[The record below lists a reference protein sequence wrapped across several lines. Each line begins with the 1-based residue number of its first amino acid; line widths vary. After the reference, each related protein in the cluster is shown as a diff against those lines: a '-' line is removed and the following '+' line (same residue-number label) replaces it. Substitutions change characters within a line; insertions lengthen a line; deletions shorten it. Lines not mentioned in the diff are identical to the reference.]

1 MFFRIRRTLLR
12 SILLPITIPVAAALS
27 LFATK
32 RPILIMPMNTSRVG
46 HLGIDVEYALSELD
60 TSPIQARPRLLIVPV
75 RVDLKVAN
83 RALVKSWKHS
93 VSWIPQGLGEPLIWL
108 LSSNSRTRNLVYR
121 LPKKIAGRFDWGGD
135 PFGFT
140 ATGAA
145 HLQIPAKQRQAARH
159 SLEQMGLDPTRP
171 YVCLHVRD
179 DRYHRVHSGSLWKE
193 PHKWRNSDPELFSLA
208 AQSLARQGYQVV
220 RLGVSVKEML
230 PGADEREIFDYAT
243 NGFRS
248 ELLDVVLVSDC
259 AFMISTSSGIASLAQ
274 TFRKPL
280 YHVGVIAPSQLYI
293 HRNIFSIIQRFREMK
308 TGRLL
313 SLKDSLALPKISDAS
328 LAAMGLLAVSNTA
341 EEIADLAIEADQ
353 RFRGVWSPTDDD
365 LDLQR
370 RFLALLPSEF
380 RRFSIRGG
388 IGTSFLRKHRDW
400 LD

>member
-1 MFFRIRRTLLR
+1 
-12 SILLPITIPVAAALS
+12 
-27 LFATK
+27 
-32 RPILIMPMNTSRVG
+32 
-46 HLGIDVEYALSELD
+46 
-60 TSPIQARPRLLIVPV
+60 V
-75 RVDLKVAN
+75 R
-83 RALVKSWKHS
+83 
-93 VSWIPQGLGEPLIWL
+93 WIPQGLGEPLIWL
-108 LSSNSRTRNLVYR
+108 LYSNSRTRNLVY
-121 LPKKIAGRFDWGGD
+121 LPPKNIAGRFHWGGD

-145 HLQIPAKQRQAARH
+145 HLQILPKQRQTARR
-159 SLEQMGLDPTRP
+159 SLERMGLDPTRP

-179 DRYHRVHSGSLWKE
+179 DRYHQVHSGSLWKE
-193 PHKWRNSDPELFSLA
+193 PHEWRNIDLGLFSLA
-208 AQSLARQGYQVV
+208 AQSLAKQGYQVV
-220 RLGVSVKEML
+220 RLGVSARERLQGSDEKEV
-230 PGADEREIFDYAT
+230 FDYAT

-248 ELLDVVLVSDC
+248 ELSDVVLVSDC
-259 AFMISTSSGIASLAQ
+259 AFMISTSSGIDSLAQ

-280 YHVGVIAPSQLYI
+280 YFVGVIAPSQLYI
-293 HRNIFSIIQRFREMK
+293 HRKIFSIIQRFREMK

-388 IGTSFLRKHRDW
+388 IGTSFLREHRDW
-400 LD
+400 LG